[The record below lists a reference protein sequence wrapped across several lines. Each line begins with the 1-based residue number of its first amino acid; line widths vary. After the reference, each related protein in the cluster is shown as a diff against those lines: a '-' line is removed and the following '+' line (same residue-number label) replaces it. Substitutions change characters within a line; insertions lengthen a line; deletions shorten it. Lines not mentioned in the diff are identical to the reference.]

1 MKKCEAFEQHLDL
14 LRKLMMSANKIKFA
28 NLENE
33 AEEDR
38 AAAAEPPETAAAS
51 GGGGKVSVSTA
62 NNEMIFQ

>member
-1 MKKCEAFEQHLDL
+1 
-14 LRKLMMSANKIKFA
+14 MMSANKIKFA

>member
-1 MKKCEAFEQHLDL
+1 
-14 LRKLMMSANKIKFA
+14 MSANKIKFA

-33 AEEDR
+33 AAEDR

-62 NNEMIFQ
+62 NNEMINFKY